1 MRRCCVQNEY
11 WFNHWK
17 PRLERLSHI
26 CQNSD
31 HAICCHPRRFS
42 AKKPQPRRWQ
52 RCKTFGD
59 SLGKPLLAAN
69 QEVRQH
75 RLNARMTA
83 KQGPVCVGDPPPTF
97 GDRHLWTP
105 WHGVRLPVFHRLT
118 FLAWWTARNRSFIE
132 VDPNQFLVAKFLGH
146 IGNGSPERLHLAKR
160 RFGSQKS
167 GKQDFKKWLKYNVLG
182 P

>member
-1 MRRCCVQNEY
+1 MSKNEY

-42 AKKPQPRRWQ
+42 AKKRNLV
-52 RCKTFGD
+52 GG
-59 SLGKPLLAAN
+59 SAAKPWRQSGEALLAAN

-105 WHGVRLPVFHRLT
+105 WHGVRLPVITTQPFGHIVANGAFGRHHKGLCEPLYNDILDDRAHRLHN
-118 FLAWWTARNRSFIE
+118 LLCSFIALNTPRYASTFNCE
-132 VDPNQFLVAKFLGH
+132 F
-146 IGNGSPERLHLAKR
+146 
-160 RFGSQKS
+160 
-167 GKQDFKKWLKYNVLG
+167 
-182 P
+182 